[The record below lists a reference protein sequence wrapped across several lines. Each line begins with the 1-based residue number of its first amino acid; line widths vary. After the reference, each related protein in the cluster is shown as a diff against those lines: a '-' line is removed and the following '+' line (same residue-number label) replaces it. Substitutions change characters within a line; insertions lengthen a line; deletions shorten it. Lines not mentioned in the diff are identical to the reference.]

1 MTANEFLDSLEI
13 EAARE
18 KTSILQADFARLLDS
33 AARLAVLEAAYKN
46 MESYDFSVVVKAIF
60 GTKQEEGKG
69 DA

>member
-1 MTANEFLDSLEI
+1 MTANEFLNSLEM

-60 GTKQEEGKG
+60 VTKQEEGKG

>member
-1 MTANEFLDSLEI
+1 MTANEFLDSLEM

-18 KTSILQADFARLLDS
+18 RTTILQADFARLLDS
-33 AARLAVLEAAYKN
+33 ATRLAVLEAAYKN

-60 GTKQEEGKG
+60 GAKQEEGKG